1 MYLKGKIILFTM
13 ILSAIQWGFAQESKA
28 TELSLQ
34 QCVQMAVEKNTN
46 VKTARI
52 DKEKSQYKK
61 EESLAA
67 LLPKINFSGGF
78 TDNIALPATVLPG
91 EFPG

>member
-1 MYLKGKIILFTM
+1 MYMKGKIILLTM
-13 ILSAIQWGFAQESKA
+13 MLLGIQSGFAQESKT

-34 QCVQMAVEKNTN
+34 QCVQMAVEKNIN

-61 EESLAA
+61 EESCAA
-67 LLPKINFSGGF
+67 LLQKINFSGGF
-78 TDNIALPATVLPG
+78 TDNHASTTTVLPG
-91 EFPG
+91 EFL